1 MIFIVLIVFIAL
13 IIVGLN
19 MMDTNNLEKIKH
31 HLEAQTCTQIYYS
44 RGSYKA
50 LCQEDIAIVENS
62 FNLDIQKNEKR
73 IKYDTIVNYE
83 QINQKVLLTLDDGKI
98 EVLEFKN
105 SDDAVHYYEKIQ
117 EKI

>member
-1 MIFIVLIVFIAL
+1 MIFIVLIVLIAL
-13 IIVGLN
+13 IVMGLN
-19 MMDTNNLEKIKH
+19 MMDTNNLEKIKDY
-31 HLEAQTCTQIYYS
+31 LQTQSCTQIYYS

-62 FNLDIQKNEKR
+62 FNLDIQKNQKR

-83 QINQKVLLTLDDGKI
+83 QIHHKVILTLEEDSL

-105 SDDAVHYYEKIQ
+105 SEEALNYYEKIQ
-117 EKI
+117 EKL